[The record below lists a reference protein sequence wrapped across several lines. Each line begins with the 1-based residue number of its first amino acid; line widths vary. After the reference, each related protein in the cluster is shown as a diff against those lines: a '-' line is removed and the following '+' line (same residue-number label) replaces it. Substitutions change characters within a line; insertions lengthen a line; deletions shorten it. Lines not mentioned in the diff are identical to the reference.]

1 MSVVK
6 VRPRR
11 QVTIPK
17 EIFNQFHLEV
27 GDFIEAKAE
36 DEKIILVPKK
46 LVTKT
51 HVIPLNKDE
60 QRILKMTRAKI
71 EKIKEDLAHSKGLS
85 EEEIAVAIKVG
96 LIDKEQAWWWTEEWQ
111 KGERAAQKEIAEDK
125 IVGWNQKDERVPGY
139 LGRKDH

>member
-17 EIFNQFHLEV
+17 EIFNKLHLQE

-36 DEKIILVPKK
+36 DQKIILVPKK

-51 HVIPLNKDE
+51 DVIPLSKEE
-60 QRILKMTRAKI
+60 QKLLKKTQAKI
-71 EKIKEDLAHSKGLS
+71 EKIKQDMAHSKGLS
-85 EEEIAVAIKVG
+85 EDEIAVAVKVG
-96 LIDKEQAWWWTEEWQ
+96 IIDHDQGWWWTEQWQ
-111 KGERAAQKEIAEDK
+111 KGEREAQKEINKGKLMGSFSTVEQFKTAIES
-125 IVGWNQKDERVPGY
+125 
-139 LGRKDH
+139 